1 MALSS
6 DLISQFAKVTKDD
19 TKDKNKASVAYGTVV
34 EENDVLYAK
43 LDGSDLLTPVSTTT
57 ELKPGERITVTLKN
71 HSAIV
76 TGNIS
81 SPSARTDDVKE
92 LDNKV
97 EAHGNTIKSIDNNI
111 ISINNTVKEIG
122 NTVDSQGNK
131 ITVIENNVTAQ
142 GNTIESIDNTVKS
155 QGNTIEAIN
164 NDIGIYNSSFQ
175 ITDGV
180 VTGIKGFDT
189 EWIKTKDLESD
200 HAVIT
205 TLDNKYANI
214 DFSNIGIADIGHFFS
229 KSGII
234 GNIVVGDQTITGEL
248 VGVTIKG
255 DLIEGNT
262 IVADKLVI
270 KGDDGLYYK
279 LNTDGVT
286 TETEQTDYNS
296 LNGSVIRAQS
306 VTADKIAVTDL
317 VAFDA
322 TIAGFR
328 ITEDS
333 LYSGV
338 KSSADNTTRG
348 IYLGK
353 DGQAAF
359 GDSNNY
365 LKYYKD
371 TDGKYKL
378 SISAESLT
386 FTTGKN
392 VAEAIDEIDTKVS
405 NVKSV
410 DSTLVEYQVGTSGT
424 EAPTGTWSVG
434 IPTVPSGQYLWTRTT
449 ITYTDKT
456 TTILYSVSS
465 KGDKG
470 DQGIQG
476 IQGPKGVKGD
486 TGATGE
492 TGPQGPKGST
502 GATGATGPKGD
513 GLDVKDT
520 RNDNRPPSWY
530 FTNYPDTS
538 VAEFKYCSVI
548 GLSGVGVYC
557 YLLTVVPWHDTSGG
571 YPKQTAKVEGSG
583 KEYWRVGISNSD
595 WSSWVDP
602 YGKAL
607 DAKST
612 ANTARTEAANA
623 AKTAT
628 NYMKYDNNGL
638 VIGNMTA
645 SSLGKNV
652 LIDSDSVDIRNNTS
666 VLASFGKTT
675 TIGPTSD
682 THATIKSNGFTLS
695 SANGGNPFLE
705 LGYGS
710 SLNENNSTVIAP
722 YYTLGTRIASSIGAF
737 STAIGYRNTASGVYS
752 TAIGEEAEAIA
763 PVSMA
768 IGHGSKAICHEQTV
782 VGKWNSTSNDYGFIV
797 GGGKNDA
804 DRLNLFTVG
813 WNGDITAEQWIYGG
827 GGSSILSSIGDVY
840 GGKWGGWLS
849 GYLDRYYPNTGGYF
863 NSSTALLVNGNALSH
878 APGQIVIEY
887 NGSFIKLRNDG
898 SNFYIMNGDKFNWTN
913 YTYMESGGVW
923 NFPLTVRL
931 AMCASPTVS
940 SAPNCFI
947 DSQGGLF
954 KSNKTSSRRF
964 KTDIKPVENEELNPD
979 RLYDID
985 VIQFKY
991 KKDYFTNKEDIRYD
1005 KDLIGFVAED
1015 IYDKYRIAAD
1025 YHIDED
1031 SGEVLVD
1038 AWNSQYMIPAMLKL
1052 IQDQN
1057 ERLKEQEERLKEQEK
1072 RIKEQEERLN
1082 KLEAII
1088 YGNKE
1093 V

>member
-6 DLISQFAKVTKDD
+6 DLISQFAKVTKDG
-19 TKDKNKASVAYGTVV
+19 TKDKNKASIAYGTVV
-34 EENDVLYAK
+34 EKNEVLYAK
-43 LDGSDLLTPVSTTT
+43 LDGSDLLTPISTTADV
-57 ELKPGERITVTLKN
+57 KNGERVTILLKN
-71 HSAIV
+71 HSATV

-142 GNTIESIDNTVKS
+142 GNTIESIDNRVKIQGNTITEIDNNVTEINNNVTEINNTVKSQGNKITEINNTVTS

-180 VTGIKGFDT
+180 VTGIKGVDT

-286 TETEQTDYNS
+286 TEAEQTDYNS

-338 KSSADNTTRG
+338 KSSADNATRG

-353 DGQAAF
+353 DGQVAF
-359 GDSNNY
+359 GEGNNY

-371 TDGKYKL
+371 TDGNYKL
-378 SISAESLT
+378 VISAESLT

-405 NVKSV
+405 NVRSV
-410 DSTLVEYQVGTSGT
+410 DSTLVEYKVGTSGT

-470 DQGIQG
+470 DQGVPG
-476 IQGPKGVKGD
+476 TKGN
-486 TGATGE
+486 TGAAGADAITLSITSSNG
-492 TGPQGPKGST
+492 TVFKNNSGST
-502 GATGATGPKGD
+502 VLTAHVYKAGVEQQITDAGACGTLGSIK
-513 GLDVKDT
+513 
-520 RNDNRPPSWY
+520 WY
-530 FTNYPDTS
+530 K
-538 VAEFKYCSVI
+538 VASTTAI
-548 GLSGVGVYC
+548 A
-557 YLLTVVPWHDTSGG
+557 
-571 YPKQTAKVEGSG
+571 TAKTIT
-583 KEYWRVGISNSD
+583 ISASD
-595 WSSWVDP
+595 V
-602 YGKAL
+602 
-607 DAKST
+607 T
-612 ANTARTEAANA
+612 NA
-623 AKTAT
+623 AVYTCQ
-628 NYMKYDNNGL
+628 
-638 VIGNMTA
+638 
-645 SSLGKNV
+645 
-652 LIDSDSVDIRNNTS
+652 
-666 VLASFGKTT
+666 
-675 TIGPTSD
+675 
-682 THATIKSNGFTLS
+682 
-695 SANGGNPFLE
+695 LE
-705 LGYGS
+705 G
-710 SLNENNSTVIAP
+710 
-722 YYTLGTRIASSIGAF
+722 
-737 STAIGYRNTASGVYS
+737 
-752 TAIGEEAEAIA
+752 
-763 PVSMA
+763 
-768 IGHGSKAICHEQTV
+768 
-782 VGKWNSTSNDYGFIV
+782 
-797 GGGKNDA
+797 
-804 DRLNLFTVG
+804 
-813 WNGDITAEQWIYGG
+813 
-827 GGSSILSSIGDVY
+827 
-840 GGKWGGWLS
+840 
-849 GYLDRYYPNTGGYF
+849 
-863 NSSTALLVNGNALSH
+863 
-878 APGQIVIEY
+878 
-887 NGSFIKLRNDG
+887 
-898 SNFYIMNGDKFNWTN
+898 
-913 YTYMESGGVW
+913 
-923 NFPLTVRL
+923 
-931 AMCASPTVS
+931 
-940 SAPNCFI
+940 
-947 DSQGGLF
+947 
-954 KSNKTSSRRF
+954 
-964 KTDIKPVENEELNPD
+964 
-979 RLYDID
+979 
-985 VIQFKY
+985 
-991 KKDYFTNKEDIRYD
+991 
-1005 KDLIGFVAED
+1005 
-1015 IYDKYRIAAD
+1015 
-1025 YHIDED
+1025 
-1031 SGEVLVD
+1031 
-1038 AWNSQYMIPAMLKL
+1038 
-1052 IQDQN
+1052 
-1057 ERLKEQEERLKEQEK
+1057 
-1072 RIKEQEERLN
+1072 
-1082 KLEAII
+1082 
-1088 YGNKE
+1088 
-1093 V
+1093 